1 MRCQIPGCRN
11 RVSKITKKSG
21 IFNGVYIEDVT
32 LYICGNHQQK
42 DITNALELA
51 GEKKA
56 VDSQIINPYVDVRF
70 APRLA

>member
-1 MRCQIPGCRN
+1 
-11 RVSKITKKSG
+11 
-21 IFNGVYIEDVT
+21 VT

-42 DITNALELA
+42 DIANALELA

-56 VDSQIINPYVDVRF
+56 SESQIINPYVDVRF